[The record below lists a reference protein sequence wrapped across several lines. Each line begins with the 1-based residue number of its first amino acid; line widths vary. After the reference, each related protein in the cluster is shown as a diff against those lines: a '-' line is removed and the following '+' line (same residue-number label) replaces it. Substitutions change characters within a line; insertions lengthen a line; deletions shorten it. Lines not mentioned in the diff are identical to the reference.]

1 MVVSLTGRDILCLQ
15 DFTREEIETIL
26 ETARMMKIWQK

>member
-1 MVVSLTGRDILCLQ
+1 MVVSLAGRDILCLQ

-26 ETARMMKIWQK
+26 KTAEMMKIWN